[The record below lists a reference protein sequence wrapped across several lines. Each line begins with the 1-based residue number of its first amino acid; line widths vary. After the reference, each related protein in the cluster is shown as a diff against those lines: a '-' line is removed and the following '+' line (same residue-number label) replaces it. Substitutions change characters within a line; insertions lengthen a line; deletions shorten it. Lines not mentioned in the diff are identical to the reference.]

1 MKQIITFLL
10 SHPIGSKK
18 PITALF
24 RFFYWQF
31 AYRFFRKEKLVFLV
45 TEKSKMMLRPGLAGA
60 SGNYYCGLL
69 EFNDMAFCL
78 HFLRKEDSFF
88 DVGANVGIYTI
99 LASGHV
105 GCQTVAFEPDKDTLL
120 NLKENLK
127 LNGIENTVS
136 IQEKAVGENIGKIKF
151 SVAKDTINHV
161 ISQNDNSSDFH
172 EVDMTY
178 LDHFKSRSPKMI
190 KIDVEGFEWNVLNG
204 AKQLLADPN
213 LDVILIEINGSGK
226 YFDVDDNSLHLLLTE
241 SGFQPYSYDPFNRKL
256 SQLESY
262 GNLNTIYI
270 RNEAIVKERLINAES
285 FITMGI
291 SI

>member
-10 SHPIGSKK
+10 NHPIGTKK
-18 PITALF
+18 PFKALF

-31 AYRFFRKEKLVFLV
+31 TYRFLKKEKLVFSV
-45 TEKSKMMLRPGLAGA
+45 TEKSKMVLRPGLTGA

-78 HFLRKEDSFF
+78 HFLRKEDTFF

-105 GCQTVAFEPDKDTLL
+105 GCQTFAFEPDKVTLL
-120 NLKENLK
+120 HLRENLK
-127 LNGIENTVS
+127 LNEIDKIVS
-136 IQEKAVGENIGKIKF
+136 IEEKAVGEKAGMIKF

-161 ISQNDNSSDFH
+161 ISQNDNRSAFH
-172 EVDMTY
+172 EVEMTF
-178 LDHFKSRSPKMI
+178 LGHFQSQLPKMI

-256 SQLESY
+256 SQLQTY

-270 RNEAIVKERLINAES
+270 RNEALVKDRLINAES

>member
-10 SHPIGSKK
+10 SHPIGSRK
-18 PITALF
+18 PLTALF
-24 RFFYWQF
+24 RLVSWQF
-31 AYRFFRKEKLVFLV
+31 AYRFLRKEKLVFSV
-45 TEKSKMMLRPGLAGA
+45 TDKSKMVLRPGLTGA

-78 HFLRKEDSFF
+78 HFLRKEDTFF

-105 GCQTVAFEPDKDTLL
+105 GCNTVAFEPDKYSLMHF
-120 NLKENLK
+120 NENLK
-127 LNGIENTVS
+127 LNKIEKVVY
-136 IQEKAVGENIGKIKF
+136 IEEKAVGENNGIIKF

-161 ISQNDNSSDFH
+161 INQNDSSSAFH
-172 EVDMTY
+172 EVEMTF
-178 LDHFKSRSPKMI
+178 LDHYKTRSPKMI
-190 KIDVEGFEWNVLNG
+190 KIDVEGYEWNVLNG

-213 LDVILIEINGSGK
+213 LEVILIEINGSGK
-226 YFDVDDNSLHLLLTE
+226 YFNVNDNSLHQFISE
-241 SGFQPYSYDPFNRKL
+241 SGFKPYSYDPFNRIM
-256 SQLESY
+256 SQLATY

-270 RNEAIVKERLINAES
+270 RNLDLVTDRINNAKS
-285 FITMGI
+285 FNTMGI

>member
-1 MKQIITFLL
+1 MKQIIAFLL

-18 PITALF
+18 PLTALF
-24 RFFYWQF
+24 RFVYWQF
-31 AYRFFRKEKLVFLV
+31 AYRFLRKEKLVFYV
-45 TEKSKMMLRPGLAGA
+45 TEKSKMVLRPGLTGA

-78 HFLRKEDSFF
+78 HFLRKEDTFF

-105 GCQTVAFEPDKDTLL
+105 GCYTVAFEPDKVTLFHL
-120 NLKENLK
+120 NENLK
-127 LNGIENTVS
+127 LNKIDKIVS
-136 IQEKAVGENIGKIKF
+136 IEEKAVGEKIGMIKF

-161 ISQNDNSSDFH
+161 ISQNDSNSAFH
-172 EVDMTY
+172 EVEMTF
-178 LDHFKSRSPKMI
+178 LDHFESRLPKMI

-204 AKQLLADPN
+204 SKHLLANPN

-226 YFDVDDNSLHLLLTE
+226 YFDVDDSSLHQLLTD

-256 SQLESY
+256 SQLETY
-262 GNLNTIYI
+262 GNLNTIYL
-270 RNEAIVKERLINAES
+270 RNEAIVKERLLNAES

-291 SI
+291 NI

>member
-1 MKQIITFLL
+1 MKQILIFLL
-10 SHPIGSKK
+10 NHPISSKK
-18 PITALF
+18 PLKALF

-31 AYRFFRKEKLVFLV
+31 AYRLLNKEKLVFSV
-45 TEKSKMMLRPGLAGA
+45 TEKSKMVLRPGLAGA

-78 HFLRKEDSFF
+78 HFLRREDTFF

-99 LASGHV
+99 IASGHV
-105 GCQTVAFEPDKDTLL
+105 GCPTVAFEPDQITLL

-127 LNGIENTVS
+127 LNGIENIVS

-151 SVAKDTINHV
+151 TVAKDTINHV
-161 ISQNDNSSDFH
+161 ISQNDSSSDFH

-178 LDHFKSRSPKMI
+178 LDHFKSSSPKMI
-190 KIDVEGFEWNVLNG
+190 KIDVEGFEWNVLKG
-204 AKQLLADPN
+204 AKELLADPN

-226 YFDVDDNSLHLLLTE
+226 YFNVDDNSLHLLLTD
-241 SGFQPYSYDPFNRKL
+241 SGFQPFSYDPFNRKL
-256 SQLESY
+256 SQLETF

-270 RNEAIVKERLINAES
+270 RNESLVKNRLINAES
-285 FITMGI
+285 FITMGM

>member
-1 MKQIITFLL
+1 MKQIINFLL
-10 SHPIGSKK
+10 NHPIGSKK
-18 PITALF
+18 PLIALF

-31 AYRFFRKEKLVFLV
+31 AYRFLKKDKLVFSV
-45 TEKSKMMLRPGLAGA
+45 TEKTKMMLRPGLTGA

-78 HFLRKEDSFF
+78 HFLRKEDTFF

-105 GCQTVAFEPDKDTLL
+105 GCPTVAFEPDEDTLL
-120 NLKENLK
+120 HLNENLE
-127 LNGIENTVS
+127 LNKIRKIVS
-136 IQEKAVGENIGKIKF
+136 IEEKAVGEKIGLIKF

-190 KIDVEGFEWNVLNG
+190 KIDVEGFEWNVLKG
-204 AKQLLADPN
+204 SKELLADYN

-241 SGFQPYSYDPFNRKL
+241 NGFHPYSYDPFNRKL

-262 GNLNTIYI
+262 GNLNTIYV
-270 RNEAIVKERLINAES
+270 RNEALVIDRLIKAKS
-285 FITMGI
+285 FNTMGI
-291 SI
+291 NI

>member
-10 SHPIGSKK
+10 NHPIGTKK
-18 PITALF
+18 PFKALF

-31 AYRFFRKEKLVFLV
+31 TYRFLKKEKLVFSV
-45 TEKSKMMLRPGLAGA
+45 TEKSKMVLRPGLTGA

-78 HFLRKEDSFF
+78 HFLRKEDTFF

-105 GCQTVAFEPDKDTLL
+105 GCQTFAFEPDKDTLL
-120 NLKENLK
+120 HLRENLK
-127 LNGIENTVS
+127 LNEIDKIVS
-136 IQEKAVGENIGKIKF
+136 IEEKAVGEKAGMIKF

-161 ISQNDNSSDFH
+161 ISQNDNSSAFH
-172 EVDMTY
+172 EVEMTF
-178 LDHFKSRSPKMI
+178 LDHFQSQLPKMI

-256 SQLESY
+256 SQLQTY

-270 RNEAIVKERLINAES
+270 RNEALVKDRLINAES

>member
-1 MKQIITFLL
+1 MRILEKIAYFKQESVGASMVEFALILPLLVTISLGIYETTNYILL
-10 SHPIGSKK
+10 S
-18 PITALF
+18 
-24 RFFYWQF
+24 Q
-31 AYRFFRKEKLVFLV
+31 
-45 TEKSKMMLRPGLAGA
+45 
-60 SGNYYCGLL
+60 
-69 EFNDMAFCL
+69 
-78 HFLRKEDSFF
+78 
-88 DVGANVGIYTI
+88 
-99 LASGHV
+99 
-105 GCQTVAFEPDKDTLL
+105 
-120 NLKENLK
+120 K
-127 LNGIENTVS
+127 LNEIDKIVS
-136 IQEKAVGENIGKIKF
+136 IEEKAVGEKAGMIKF

-161 ISQNDNSSDFH
+161 ISQNDNRSAFH
-172 EVDMTY
+172 EVEMTF
-178 LDHFKSRSPKMI
+178 LDHFQSQLPKMI

-256 SQLESY
+256 SQLQTY

-270 RNEAIVKERLINAES
+270 RNEALVKDRLINAES

>member
-1 MKQIITFLL
+1 
-10 SHPIGSKK
+10 
-18 PITALF
+18 
-24 RFFYWQF
+24 
-31 AYRFFRKEKLVFLV
+31 
-45 TEKSKMMLRPGLAGA
+45 MMLRPGLTGA

-78 HFLRKEDSFF
+78 HFLRKEDTFF

-105 GCQTVAFEPDKDTLL
+105 GCPTVAFEPDEDTLL
-120 NLKENLK
+120 HLNENLE
-127 LNGIENTVS
+127 LNKIRKIVS
-136 IQEKAVGENIGKIKF
+136 IEEKAVGEKIGLIKF

-190 KIDVEGFEWNVLNG
+190 KIDVEGFEWNVLKG
-204 AKQLLADPN
+204 SKELLADYN

-241 SGFQPYSYDPFNRKL
+241 NGFHPYSYDPFNRKL

-262 GNLNTIYI
+262 GNLNTIYV
-270 RNEAIVKERLINAES
+270 RNEALVIDRLIKAKS
-285 FITMGI
+285 FNTMGI
-291 SI
+291 NI

>member
-1 MKQIITFLL
+1 MKQIINFLL
-10 SHPIGSKK
+10 NHPIGSKK
-18 PITALF
+18 PFKALF

-31 AYRFFRKEKLVFLV
+31 AYRFLKKEKLVFSV
-45 TEKSKMMLRPGLAGA
+45 TEKTKMMLRPGLTGA

-78 HFLRKEDSFF
+78 HFLRSEDTFF

-105 GCQTVAFEPDKDTLL
+105 GCQTVAFEPDIDTLL
-120 NLKENLK
+120 HLNENLE
-127 LNGIENTVS
+127 LNKIRKIVS
-136 IQEKAVGENIGKIKF
+136 IEEKAVGEKIGLIKF

-172 EVDMTY
+172 EVEMTF
-178 LDHFKSRSPKMI
+178 LDHFKLRSPKMI
-190 KIDVEGFEWNVLNG
+190 KIDVEGFEWNVLKG
-204 AKQLLADPN
+204 SKELLAETN

-256 SQLESY
+256 SQLETY

-270 RNEAIVKERLINAES
+270 RNEALVIDRLSEAES

-291 SI
+291 NI